1 MCYLLGRGLQT
12 GNNHYICVTHIRK
25 TCLRNNSKSGQSQ
38 ELRQVAFFG
47 DHNCKQDRVTVFDTT
62 LRDGEQTPGV
72 SFTRDEKMSIAHQLS
87 DIGVHVIEA
96 GFPASSVDEKDFVR
110 DIASEGLESIICGL
124 ARATQSDIETCAD
137 CGVGMIHVFIPT
149 SEVQRVHTIKKT
161 HEEVVAITESM
172 IRFAHSHADHVMFSA
187 MDATRTGT
195 TELIEVYQAAVN
207 AGATIIN
214 VPDTVGIASPSSMNA
229 LVSTLHETIPCP
241 IDVHCHNDFG
251 MAVANTIS
259 AVEGGAS
266 QVQVTVNGIGE
277 RAGNADIAQTVMAL
291 ESIYGIKTGIS
302 TERLVETSRMVSRF
316 SGISVGPTQPVVGD
330 NAFAHESGIHSQGV
344 LANTST
350 FEPGIMT
357 PEMVGHRRRLRLG
370 KHVGRHAVAQMLSDA
385 HIIAK
390 ETELDEIV
398 ARVKDIS
405 NRGRKVTEND
415 LFEVAET
422 IIGTARIEKNILL
435 HDITVINGNH
445 VMATATVRAS
455 VNGKEITC
463 CRIGNG
469 PVDAAMKAVV
479 AIVPEA
485 LVLKE
490 FSVSAISGGSDAI
503 GHVSIAV
510 EDSKGRVYDAG
521 ASSDDIVLASAE
533 AMINALNLVYRLR
546 KEE

>member
-1 MCYLLGRGLQT
+1 MKRDSNT
-12 GNNHYICVTHIRK
+12 DTNHYICARRIGG
-25 TCLRNNSKSGQSQ
+25 TCLRNNSRPGQSQ
-38 ELRQVAFFG
+38 ELRQVAFLG
-47 DHNCKQDRVTVFDTT
+47 DQNRKQHRVTVFDTT

-96 GFPASSVDEKDFVR
+96 GFPASSADEKEFVAA
-110 DIASEGLESIICGL
+110 IASEGLESTICGL
-124 ARATQSDIETCAD
+124 ARATQSDIEACAD

-161 HEEVVAITESM
+161 HAEVCDITESM
-172 IRFAHSHADHVMFSA
+172 IRLARSYTDQVMFSA
-187 MDATRTGT
+187 MDATRTGVA
-195 TELIEVYQAAVN
+195 ELNEVYQTAVN
-207 AGATIIN
+207 AGATILN

-229 LVSTLHETIPCP
+229 LVSTLHQTITCP

-251 MAVANTIS
+251 MAVANTVS

-291 ESIYGIKTGIS
+291 ESIYGIRTGII

-344 LANTST
+344 LANAST

-370 KHVGRHAVAQMLSDA
+370 KHVGRHAIARMLSDA
-385 HIIAK
+385 QIIAK
-390 ETELDEIV
+390 ESELDEIV

-422 IIGTARIEKNILL
+422 IIGATGIEKTVVL

-469 PVDAAMKAVV
+469 PVDAAMKAV
-479 AIVPEA
+479 AGIVPEA
-485 LVLKE
+485 LELKE

-510 EDSKGRVYDAG
+510 EDNKGRVYDAG

-533 AMINALNLVYRLR
+533 AMVNALNLVYRLR
-546 KEE
+546 KKE

>member
-1 MCYLLGRGLQT
+1 M
-12 GNNHYICVTHIRK
+12 K
-25 TCLRNNSKSGQSQ
+25 KACLKKNTKPGQSQ

-47 DHNCKQDRVTVFDTT
+47 DSKRIQSRVTIFDTT

-72 SFTRDEKMSIAHQLS
+72 SFTRDEKVTIAHQLS
-87 DIGVHVIEA
+87 DIGVHAIEA
-96 GFPASSVDEKDFVR
+96 GFPASSDDEKTFVR
-110 DIASEGLESIICGL
+110 EIASEGLESSICGL
-124 ARATQSDIETCAD
+124 ARATQRDVEACAD
-137 CGVGMIHVFIPT
+137 CGVDIIHVFIPT

-161 HEEVVAITESM
+161 HEEVVEITRS
-172 IRFAHSHADHVMFSA
+172 IVRFARDHADQVMFSA
-187 MDATRTGT
+187 MDATRTGID
-195 TELIEVYQAAVN
+195 ELTEVYQTAVD
-207 AGATIIN
+207 AGATILN
-214 VPDTVGIASPSSMNA
+214 VPDTVGVASPTSMKA
-229 LVSTLHETIPCP
+229 LLSTLSDTIACP
-241 IDVHCHNDFG
+241 LDVHCHNDFG

-291 ESIYGIKTGIS
+291 ESIYGIRTGIS

-316 SGISVGPTQPVVGD
+316 SGISVGPTHPVVGE

-344 LANTST
+344 LAEAST

-357 PEMVGHRRRLRLG
+357 PEMVGHRRRLKLG
-370 KHVGRHAVAQMLSDA
+370 KHVGRHAVSQMLSDA
-385 HIIAK
+385 HITTK
-390 ETELDEIV
+390 ENELDEIV
-398 ARVKDIS
+398 AQVKEIS

-415 LFEVAET
+415 LFEIAET
-422 IIGTARIEKNILL
+422 IIGKTGIEKTVVLN
-435 HDITVINGNH
+435 DITVINGNH
-445 VMATATVRAS
+445 VMATATVRAN
-455 VNGKEITC
+455 VEGKETIC

-479 AIVPEA
+479 GIVPEE
-485 LVLKE
+485 LTLKE

-510 EDSKGRVYDAG
+510 EDAKGRLYDAS

-533 AMINALNLVYRLR
+533 AMVNALNLVYRL
-546 KEE
+546 KK